1 VAAELAPHAESS
13 PLEYIAGDHLLS
25 LIDTELAWIDRSVA
39 FLREKGWAETPDEG
53 PTNQTAQETI
63 QGQ

>member
-1 VAAELAPHAESS
+1 M
-13 PLEYIAGDHLLS
+13 AGVHLLS